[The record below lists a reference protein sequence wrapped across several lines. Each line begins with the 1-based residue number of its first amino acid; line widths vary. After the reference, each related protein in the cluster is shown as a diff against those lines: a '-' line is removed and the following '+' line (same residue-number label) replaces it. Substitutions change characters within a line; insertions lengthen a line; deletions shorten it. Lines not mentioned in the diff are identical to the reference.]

1 MKILVISNLFPPHA
15 LGGYEILCA
24 QICGILQERGHH
36 IFVLTSDHRVT
47 PDQEGQ
53 GQSTSVF
60 DVHQSLQLYLPF
72 GEPAALLRRRRHQ
85 VGKQNYRI
93 SAELINKI
101 QPDLIFIWSQLRLTL
116 GAARASEDS
125 GVPTA
130 YTLNDDHVAGYLPAR
145 LGPSPRD
152 WLRFVA
158 DRFIFPDITLRR
170 LQLDHVTCISQRLK
184 TDLVAQGVGVRQ
196 AEVIYQGIPVE
207 QFPCKE
213 RPGRI
218 NAPARLL
225 YVGQLHDYKGVHT
238 LVEAAHQLAKPGT
251 DVPLTVTIIGAG
263 DQEYVA
269 RLKNL
274 ATGPAVVEFGGR
286 VAHTELP
293 RIYREHDI
301 FVFPS
306 IWVEP
311 FGLTHLEAMASGTPV
326 ISTAHGGHG
335 EFLRDGENALVFE
348 KENSEQLAQQ
358 IMRVISDD
366 TLSHHLAAQARAMVE
381 RDFTLERY
389 ATDLESFLYRA
400 RGE

>member
-1 MKILVISNLFPPHA
+1 VKILVISNLFPPHA

-24 QICGILQERGHH
+24 QICGILQERGHD

-53 GQSTSVF
+53 GQSKSAF
-60 DVHQSLQLYLPF
+60 DVHRSLQLYLPF

-85 VGKQNYRI
+85 VGKRNYRT
-93 SAELINKI
+93 AGDVI
-101 QPDLIFIWSQLRLTL
+101 QRIKPDLVFIWSQLRLTL
-116 GAARASEDS
+116 GAARASQDS

-130 YTLNDDHVAGYLPAR
+130 YTFNDDHLAGYLPAQ
-145 LGPSPRD
+145 LKASPRD
-152 WLRFVA
+152 WLRFIA
-158 DRFIFPDITLRR
+158 DRFIFPDITLRG
-170 LQLDHVTCISQRLK
+170 LQLHHLTCISQRLK
-184 TDLVAQGVGVRQ
+184 TDLLARGLPIDN
-196 AEVIYQGIPVE
+196 AKVIYQGIPVE

-213 RPGRI
+213 KPGRI

-238 LVEAAHQLAKPGT
+238 LVEAAQQLAKPDTGL
-251 DVPLTVTIIGAG
+251 PLTVTIIGAG
-263 DQEYVA
+263 DEEYA
-269 RLKNL
+269 AHLKNL
-274 ATGPAVVEFGGR
+274 AAGPAVVEFGGR
-286 VAHTELP
+286 VAHAELP

-348 KENSEQLAQQ
+348 KENSEQLAQK

-366 TLSHHLAAQARAMVE
+366 KLSHHLAAEARAMVE
-381 RDFTLERY
+381 RNFTLERY
-389 ATDLESFLYRA
+389 ATDLESFLYQA